1 MYVRF
6 VSYALLSQLFIRKL
20 LRMDTTLFH
29 RAEAI
34 RSRLLQLRDS
44 L

>member
-1 MYVRF
+1 MGVKVVGFSIPTAARTM
-6 VSYALLSQLFIRKL
+6 R
-20 LRMDTTLFH
+20 RMDTALFH

-34 RSRLLQLRDS
+34 RARLLQLRDS

>member
-1 MYVRF
+1 MITLHGSADSAYTPG
-6 VSYALLSQLFIRKL
+6 
-20 LRMDTTLFH
+20 MDTTLFH

-34 RSRLLQLRDS
+34 RARLLQLRDS